1 MFYETDIDKAKIGN
15 DFSCSK
21 KTTYIRKRKL
31 AIVFNSISGQI
42 TYIFNVLVISEL
54 KTDYF

>member
-1 MFYETDIDKAKIGN
+1 MFYETDIDKARIGN
-15 DFSCSK
+15 DFSCNK
-21 KTTYIRKRKL
+21 KITCIPKHKL
-31 AIVFNSISGQI
+31 AIVFNSISCQI